1 MSVARHW
8 NILRESWAAES
19 ERRRA
24 DQRRLV
30 ETQFLPAAL
39 EVTETPPS
47 PFGRA
52 VMWLIMAVAL
62 VALLWAVLARVEMV
76 ASAEGRLVP
85 TGRLRT
91 VEALEPGLVRA
102 IAVREGEH
110 VKAGQVLIELDPTD
124 ANADAQSARTEL
136 ATAGLALAR
145 SNALLRYAG
154 GGRATVDAP
163 AGAAPEATEAE
174 RQLVAARISAY
185 QARTG
190 SIGDRRTAAE
200 ATARSAQAEIVKLE
214 RTLPILRSQLDD
226 QNVLEQKGFG
236 ARQKVLALQQ
246 QIVAAEQ
253 DLVSQHARLD
263 EADAQAAS
271 LARDAAEAREQFVTQ
286 AAQERTEAEALAATR
301 GDAFAKADQK
311 RQLQTLTAPV
321 SGTVQSV
328 AVTTLGQVVESGKPI
343 VTVVPDGEDLVV
355 EALVLNR
362 DIGFVHMGDPVVVKL
377 EAYPFTR
384 YGTLDGRVAEV
395 SPDAI
400 VDDKRGLVFPVRIK
414 MSQKQFK
421 VEGSM
426 RPLLSGMSLTA
437 EIVTGKRSV
446 ISYLWS
452 PVARAVNEAGRER

>member
-1 MSVARHW
+1 MSLARHW
-8 NILRESWAAES
+8 NILRESWAAET

-24 DQRRLV
+24 DRRRLV

-39 EVTETPPS
+39 EVMETPPS
-47 PFGRA
+47 PFGRIII
-52 VMWLIMAVAL
+52 WLIMAVAL
-62 VALLWAVLARVEMV
+62 IALLWAIFARVEMV

-85 TGRLRT
+85 SGRLRT
-91 VEALEPGLVRA
+91 VDALEPGLVRA

-145 SNALLRYAG
+145 SNALLRYAQ

-163 AGAAPEATEAE
+163 AGAAPQAAEAE

-190 SIGDRRTAAE
+190 SIEERRVGAE

-214 RTLPILRSQLDD
+214 RTLPILKSQLDD

-246 QIVAAEQ
+246 QIVTAEQ
-253 DLVSQHARLD
+253 DLVSQRARLD
-263 EADAQAAS
+263 EANAQVAS

-286 AAQERTEAEALAATR
+286 AAQERTEAEGLAATR
-301 GDAFAKADQK
+301 ADAFEKADQK

-328 AVTTLGQVVESGKPI
+328 AVTTLGQVAESGKPI

-400 VDDKRGLVFPVRIK
+400 VDEKRGLVFPVRIK

-421 VEGSM
+421 VDGYF

-452 PVARAVNEAGRER
+452 PVAKAVNEAGRER